1 MRGRVRGVPAV
12 ISPGIGGCGVETL
25 GWRHDREGGRGGL
38 HERGGGARAGG
49 LVRLGSRGDAHAVLS
64 LFLGCLELGTR
75 GLRLLRGN
83 GMALTRFV
91 CVAKREQTHR
101 FCKLEK
107 FHWLTNSS
115 ANHESTGHVFFFS
128 ERRGRPASRDHLNGF
143 YWRFLESW
151 TTVWFFAFNSS
162 FSVCLGFVVTP
173 RSVTTRI
180 HLSPPKPSLNSHP
193 SAKKFFFPSPK
204 RFSRL

>member
-25 GWRHDREGGRGGL
+25 GWRHDRKGGRGGL
-38 HERGGGARAGG
+38 SERGGGARGGG

-83 GMALTRFV
+83 GMSLTRFV

-115 ANHESTGHVFFFS
+115 ANHESTGHVQGRI
-128 ERRGRPASRDHLNGF
+128 ERRGRPASRAPKKSNVNFFAKQCTLIAHYGVNGF
-143 YWRFLESW
+143 YWRFR
-151 TTVWFFAFNSS
+151 VMD
-162 FSVCLGFVVTP
+162 
-173 RSVTTRI
+173 
-180 HLSPPKPSLNSHP
+180 H
-193 SAKKFFFPSPK
+193 
-204 RFSRL
+204 RLVFRV

>member
-1 MRGRVRGVPAV
+1 VRGVPAV

-83 GMALTRFV
+83 GMTLTRFV

-115 ANHESTGHVFFFS
+115 ANHESTGHVFFFF
-128 ERRGRPASRDHLNGF
+128 ERRGRPASRDNLNGF

-151 TTVWFFAFNSS
+151 TTVWFFALTPHSR
-162 FSVCLGFVVTP
+162 FVWVLLLH
-173 RSVTTRI
+173 RDQSRLAF

-193 SAKKFFFPSPK
+193 SAKSFFFHPQNV
-204 RFSRL
+204 FHG

>member
-83 GMALTRFV
+83 GMTLTRFV

-115 ANHESTGHVFFFS
+115 ANHESLIRLIFRVPVNSWMLFQFS
-128 ERRGRPASRDHLNGF
+128 KRIRTVSAGLSSGTRP
-143 YWRFLESW
+143 WPPFLQ
-151 TTVWFFAFNSS
+151 SS
-162 FSVCLGFVVTP
+162 NRLRTIC
-173 RSVTTRI
+173 I
-180 HLSPPKPSLNSHP
+180 
-193 SAKKFFFPSPK
+193 SA
-204 RFSRL
+204 RCA